1 MRDCLAI
8 KSQHTISAELS
19 CVERHAMSSR
29 LCLRQLAAIALLT
42 VSFVCAASASQ
53 SPKRVLLLYE
63 NQGAPLPAYMELES
77 ALLQTLR
84 DQLGSNLD
92 FYREEID
99 AERHPEDRAKTIAE
113 IHSRYA
119 RRDIDVVICIQGADD
134 ALPGVPTVF
143 VGNLP
148 VELSETHGN
157 HRPANAVW
165 FELDLRKTVSLA
177 RKLQPEAHKVL
188 VVSGASPLELFY
200 LGEFH
205 TLLKSMEP
213 ALEFEYV
220 GNESVDQ
227 LLDRVAHLPRDTI
240 VIPIEYNRDPAGNSY
255 VPRDV
260 IAKLAHASAA
270 PVYAI
275 STTYIG
281 VGTVGG
287 YVINWAKTGVAA
299 ADLALKLMGRS
310 QPQIV
315 VPPDGTSEYM
325 FDWRELKR
333 WGFSE
338 KDLPP
343 GSVIKYKVPTAW
355 EQYRWRIVGTGV
367 LVVAQFLLIGGL
379 LIQGYRRRRAE
390 ESLRDMTGRVL
401 QTQDD
406 ERRRIARDLHDGT
419 GQQLSG
425 IALSL
430 GQVLADFPPGHE
442 RLRQLLQDSHVA
454 SRQALN
460 EVRAVSYALHP
471 PILDGLGLVP
481 ALHWYLDGLQKRTS
495 FNIDFDTPAEL
506 AETSPDAQRTLFRIV
521 QESVANVL
529 RHSGGTALKV
539 KLSDNG
545 NGINLEIEDN
555 GRGMSTEEL
564 ERAESAAS
572 LGVGIAGMRERVRQL
587 HGIFKIYSSPGGTR
601 VFVSLPTHREHYA
614 AHTAG

>member
-1 MRDCLAI
+1 MR
-8 KSQHTISAELS
+8 SW
-19 CVERHAMSSR
+19 
-29 LCLRQLAAIALLT
+29 LCLGQLAAIVLLA
-42 VSFVCAASASQ
+42 VSSACDAPASQ

-63 NQGAPLPAYMELES
+63 DHGDHLAYVEMES
-77 ALLQTLR
+77 ALLRTLHER
-84 DQLGSNLD
+84 LGPRLE
-92 FYREEID
+92 FYREEVD
-99 AERHPEDRAKTIAE
+99 AERHPEDRAQTIAE
-113 IHSRYA
+113 INSRYA
-119 RRDIDVVICIQGADD
+119 KRGINVVISIEGKSTDVLA
-134 ALPGVPTVF
+134 GVPEVY

-148 VELSETHGN
+148 TEQSQFHAYRGPVD
-157 HRPANAVW
+157 AVW
-165 FELDLRKTVSLA
+165 FEIDATKVVSLA
-177 RKLQPEAHKVL
+177 KKLQPKANKVL
-188 VVSGASPLELFY
+188 VLSGKGVLDRFY
-200 LGEFH
+200 FEEFRAQ
-205 TLLKSMEP
+205 LKSVESGFD
-213 ALEFEYV
+213 FEYV
-220 GNESVDQ
+220 DNDSVEQ
-227 LLDRVAHLPRDTI
+227 LMDLVAHLPRDTI
-240 VIPIEYNRDPAGNSY
+240 VLPLTYSRDPAGNIY
-255 VPRDV
+255 ITRDIV
-260 IAKLAHASAA
+260 ARLARASSA

-275 STTYIG
+275 LDTYVG
-281 VGTVGG
+281 MGTVGG
-287 YVINWAKTGVAA
+287 YVVNWEKTGIAA
-299 ADLALKLMGRS
+299 ANVALKLLGDGNK
-310 QPQIV
+310 PEFV

-355 EQYRWRIVGTGV
+355 EQYRWRIVGIAV
-367 LVVAQFLLIGGL
+367 LIVAQSLLIGGL
-379 LIQGYRRRRAE
+379 LVQRYRRGRAE

-425 IALSL
+425 IVLSV

-460 EVRAVSYALHP
+460 EVRAVSYTLHP
-471 PILDGLGLVP
+471 PILDGLGLIP

-495 FNIDFDTPAEL
+495 LNIDFDASADL
-506 AETSPDAQRTLFRIV
+506 LETSPDAQRTLFRIV

-545 NGINLEIEDN
+545 NGIILKIEDN
-555 GRGMSTEEL
+555 GRGMSTAEL

-587 HGIFKIYSSPGGTR
+587 HGIFKINSTPAGTQ
-601 VFVSLPTHREHYA
+601 VLVSLPTQKEHYA

>member
-1 MRDCLAI
+1 MAI
-8 KSQHTISAELS
+8 PVRIQFGAKLGV
-19 CVERHAMSSR
+19 VERHAMRSR
-29 LCLRQLAAIALLT
+29 LCLRQLAAIALLA
-42 VSFVCAASASQ
+42 VSFVRAASATQ
-53 SPKRVLLLYE
+53 PPKRVLVLYE
-63 NQGAPLPAYMELES
+63 NQGPPLPAYAELES

-84 DQLGSNLD
+84 EQLGSNLEY
-92 FYREEID
+92 YREELD
-99 AERHPEDRAKTIAE
+99 AGRHPEDRAQRIAE

-119 RRDIDVVICIQGADD
+119 KRNINVVICIEGAGDD
-134 ALPGVPTVF
+134 VLPGVPTVF

-148 VELSETHGN
+148 VELSKVRGYN
-157 HRPANAVW
+157 RPTNAVW
-165 FELDLRKTVSLA
+165 YGLDPRKTISLA
-177 RKLQPEAHKVL
+177 EKLQPKAHRVL
-188 VVSGASPLELFY
+188 VITGASPIDLFY
-200 LGEFH
+200 LEEFH
-205 TLLKSMEP
+205 TQLKSMEP

-220 GNESVDQ
+220 GDESVDQ
-227 LLDRVAHLPRDTI
+227 LLDRDAHLPRDTI
-240 VIPIEYNRDPAGNSY
+240 VFPIEYNRDPAGNNY
-255 VPRDV
+255 VPSDV
-260 IAKLAHASAA
+260 VAKLARASAA
-270 PVYAI
+270 PVYSI

-281 VGTVGG
+281 NSTVGG

-299 ADLALKLMGRS
+299 ADVALKLMGS
-310 QPQIV
+310 PPEFV

-338 KDLPP
+338 KDLPA
-343 GSVIKYKVPTAW
+343 GSVVKYKVPTAR
-355 EQYRWRIVGTGV
+355 EQYRWRIVGIAV
-367 LVVAQFLLIGGL
+367 LIVAQSLLIGGL
-379 LIQGYRRRRAE
+379 LIQRYRRGRAE

-425 IALSL
+425 IVLSV

-454 SRQALN
+454 SLQALN
-460 EVRAVSYALHP
+460 EVRAVSYTLHP
-471 PILDGLGLVP
+471 PILDGLGLIP

-495 FNIDFDTPAEL
+495 LNIDFDASADL
-506 AETSPDAQRTLFRIV
+506 LVTSPDAQRTLFRIV

-545 NGINLEIEDN
+545 NGIILEIEDN
-555 GRGMSTEEL
+555 GRGMSTAEL

-587 HGIFKIYSSPGGTR
+587 HGIFKINSSPAGTR
-601 VFVSLPTHREHYA
+601 VLVSLPTHKEHYA

>member
-1 MRDCLAI
+1 MR
-8 KSQHTISAELS
+8 SW
-19 CVERHAMSSR
+19 
-29 LCLRQLAAIALLT
+29 LCLRQLAAIALLA
-42 VSFVCAASASQ
+42 VSFASAASATQ
-53 SPKRVLLLYE
+53 APKRVLLLYE
-63 NQGAPLPAYMELES
+63 NQGAPLPAYIEMES

-84 DQLGSNLD
+84 EQLGLNLE

-99 AERHPEDRAKTIAE
+99 AERHPEDRALTIAE
-113 IHSRYA
+113 LHSRYA
-119 RRDIDVVICIQGADD
+119 KRNIDVVICIEGADD
-134 ALPGVPTVF
+134 VLPGVPTVF

-148 VELSETHGN
+148 VEGEKFQRY
-157 HRPANAVW
+157 HRPIDAVW
-165 FELDLRKTVSLA
+165 YEMDLRKTVSLA
-177 RKLQPEAHKVL
+177 RKLQPKARKVL
-188 VVSGASPLELFY
+188 VVTGASPLDLYY
-200 LGEFH
+200 LDEFH

-213 ALEFEYV
+213 ELEFEYV
-220 GNESVDQ
+220 GNDSVDQ
-227 LLDRVAHLPRDTI
+227 LLDRAAHLPRDTI

-260 IAKLAHASAA
+260 ITKLAHASAA
-270 PVYAI
+270 PVYSI

-299 ADLALKLMGRS
+299 ADVALKLMGGS
-310 QPQIV
+310 QPEIV

-333 WGFSE
+333 WGFSQ

-355 EQYRWRIVGTGV
+355 EQYRWRILGIAV
-367 LVVAQFLLIGGL
+367 LIVAQSLLIGAL
-379 LIQGYRRRRAE
+379 LLHRYRRRRAE

-425 IALSL
+425 IVLSV

-460 EVRAVSYALHP
+460 EVRAVSYTLHP
-471 PILDGLGLVP
+471 PILDGLGLIP

-495 FNIDFDTPAEL
+495 FNIDFDASAALP
-506 AETSPDAQRTLFRIV
+506 ETSPDAQRTLFRIV

-529 RHSGGTALKV
+529 RHSGGTALRI

-545 NGINLEIEDN
+545 DGINLEIEDN

-564 ERAESAAS
+564 ERVESAAS
-572 LGVGIAGMRERVRQL
+572 IGVGIAGMRERVRQL
-587 HGIFKIYSSPGGTR
+587 HGIFKINSSPTGTR
-601 VFVSLPTHREHYA
+601 VLVSLPTHKEVYA
-614 AHTAG
+614 AHTAGR

>member
-1 MRDCLAI
+1 MR
-8 KSQHTISAELS
+8 SW
-19 CVERHAMSSR
+19 
-29 LCLRQLAAIALLT
+29 LCQRQLAAIALLAG
-42 VSFVCAASASQ
+42 SFASAASATQ
-53 SPKRVLLLYE
+53 PPKRVLLLYE
-63 NQGAPLPAYMELES
+63 NQGAPLPAYIEMES

-84 DQLGSNLD
+84 EQLGLNLE

-99 AERHPEDRAKTIAE
+99 AERHPEDRAQTIAE
-113 IHSRYA
+113 LHSRYA
-119 RRDIDVVICIQGADD
+119 KRHIDVVICIEGADD
-134 ALPGVPTVF
+134 VLPGVPTVF

-148 VELSETHGN
+148 IERSQFQRY
-157 HRPANAVW
+157 HRPIDAVW
-165 FELDLRKTVSLA
+165 YEMDLRKTVSLA
-177 RKLQPEAHKVL
+177 RKLQPKARKVL
-188 VVSGASPLELFY
+188 VVTGASTLDLFY
-200 LGEFH
+200 LDEFH
-205 TLLKSMEP
+205 TLLKSIEP
-213 ALEFEYV
+213 ELEFEYV
-220 GNESVDQ
+220 GNDSVDQ
-227 LLDRVAHLPRDTI
+227 LLDRAAHLPRDTI

-260 IAKLAHASAA
+260 VTKLAHASAA

-299 ADLALKLMGRS
+299 ADVALKLVGGS
-310 QPQIV
+310 QPEIV

-325 FDWRELKR
+325 FDSRELKR

-355 EQYRWRIVGTGV
+355 EQYRWRIVGIAV
-367 LVVAQFLLIGGL
+367 LIVAQSLLIGGL
-379 LIQGYRRRRAE
+379 LLHRYRRRRAE

-425 IALSL
+425 IVLSV

-460 EVRAVSYALHP
+460 EVRAVSYTLHP
-471 PILDGLGLVP
+471 PILDGLGLIP
-481 ALHWYLDGLQKRTS
+481 ALHWYLDGLQKRTT
-495 FNIDFDTPAEL
+495 FNIDFDAPPSL
-506 AETSPDAQRTLFRIV
+506 PDTSPDAQRTLFRIV

-529 RHSGGTALKV
+529 RHSGGTALRV

-545 NGINLEIEDN
+545 NGIILEIEDN

-564 ERAESAAS
+564 ELVESAAS
-572 LGVGIAGMRERVRQL
+572 IGVGIAGMRERVQQL
-587 HGIFKIYSSPGGTR
+587 HGMFKINSSPTGTR
-601 VFVSLPTHREHYA
+601 VLVSVPTHKEHYVT
-614 AHTAG
+614 HIAG